1 MYLRNLEEKEKIG
14 FLELAYGIANSDNDF
29 SQVEIDMLLLFREEM
44 LISEEKY
51 QIQKLNL
58 KDSMNMFKESSINN
72 KKIVVL
78 EMLGIVLADEII
90 AIEEE
95 DILNKMIVKLNL
107 DSDFLEKSK
116 KTVLNLK
123 NAYKDLNELFL

>member
-29 SQVEIDMLLLFREEM
+29 SHVEIDMLLLFREEM
-44 LISEEKY
+44 QISEEKY
-51 QIQKLNL
+51 QIQKMTLE
-58 KDSMNMFKESSINN
+58 DSMDIFKESSINN

>member
-1 MYLRNLEEKEKIG
+1 MYLRNLEEKEKRG
-14 FLELAYGIANSDNDF
+14 FLELAYGVANADNDF
-29 SQVEIDMLLLFREEM
+29 SQAEIDMLLLFREEM

-58 KDSMNMFKESSINN
+58 EDSMNMFKESSINN

-78 EMLGIVLADEII
+78 EMLGIVLADDII
-90 AIEEE
+90 AVEEE
-95 DILNKMIVKLNL
+95 DILNKMIIEFNL
-107 DSDFLEKSK
+107 DSNFLEKSK

-123 NAYKDLNELFL
+123 NTYKDLNELFL

>member
-1 MYLRNLEEKEKIG
+1 MPAIFFWWINQQEYALRNLLTYAHLIFHNEKINMD
-14 FLELAYGIANSDNDF
+14 AYDYASTFYNWSG
-29 SQVEIDMLLLFREEM
+29 
-44 LISEEKY
+44 
-51 QIQKLNL
+51 
-58 KDSMNMFKESSINN
+58 SINN